1 MPYSVENSYSRIS
14 AQATT
19 VVKAGSGMLHSIT
32 ISSGTAATATVTV
45 FDNTAGSG
53 TVIFSYTQG
62 AAAPTAPVTLIFD
75 VRFNIGLTIVT
86 GVANPDLTVS
96 FS

>member
-1 MPYSVENSYSRIS
+1 MPIFNTNSYTRI
-14 AQATT
+14 AGQATT
-19 VVKAGSGMLHSIT
+19 VLKAGSGVLHSIT
-32 ISSGTAATATVTV
+32 ISSGTAATATINV

-75 VRFNIGLTIVT
+75 ARFNTGLTIVT
-86 GVANPDLTVS
+86 GAANPDITVTYA
-96 FS
+96 